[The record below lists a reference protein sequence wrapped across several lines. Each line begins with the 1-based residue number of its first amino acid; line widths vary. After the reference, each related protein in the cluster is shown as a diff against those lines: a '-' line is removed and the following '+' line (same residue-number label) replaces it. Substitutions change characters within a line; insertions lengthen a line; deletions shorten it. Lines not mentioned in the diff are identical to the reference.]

1 MVSSK
6 KNVMVAKILL
16 KIWDVNAD
24 NIFISKL
31 VETKNDSK
39 YLIGYLGEVIR
50 PQVLILAKTSGRV
63 WLMSLRIYDKI

>member
-39 YLIGYLGEVIR
+39 YLIEYLGEVIR
-50 PQVLILAKTSGRV
+50 PQVLILAKTSGSV
-63 WLMSLRIYDKI
+63 

>member
-1 MVSSK
+1 
-6 KNVMVAKILL
+6 MVAKILL

-31 VETKNDSK
+31 FETKNDSK

-63 WLMSLRIYDKI
+63 

>member
-1 MVSSK
+1 MVNSK

-31 VETKNDSK
+31 FETKNDSK

-63 WLMSLRIYDKI
+63 

>member
-1 MVSSK
+1 
-6 KNVMVAKILL
+6 MVAKILL

-24 NIFISKL
+24 NIFVSKL

-39 YLIGYLGEVIR
+39 YLIEYLGEVIR

-63 WLMSLRIYDKI
+63 

>member
-6 KNVMVAKILL
+6 KNVMVAKILQ

>member
-1 MVSSK
+1 
-6 KNVMVAKILL
+6 MVAKILL

>member
-6 KNVMVAKILL
+6 KKVMVAKILL